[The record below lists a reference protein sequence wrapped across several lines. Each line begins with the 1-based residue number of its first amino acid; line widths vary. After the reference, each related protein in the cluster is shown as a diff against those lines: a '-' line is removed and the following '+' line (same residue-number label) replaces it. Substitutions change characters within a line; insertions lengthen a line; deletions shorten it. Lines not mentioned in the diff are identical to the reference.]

1 MADGYYDYVYEV
13 FKSQE
18 PTPRTYLE
26 KYKAD
31 WEEAVNRL
39 KNSGYDLSKIKLVGK
54 EHERH
59 EI

>member
-13 FKSQE
+13 FKPYE

-31 WEEAVNRL
+31 WEEAL
-39 KNSGYDLSKIKLVGK
+39 IA
-54 EHERH
+54 
-59 EI
+59 